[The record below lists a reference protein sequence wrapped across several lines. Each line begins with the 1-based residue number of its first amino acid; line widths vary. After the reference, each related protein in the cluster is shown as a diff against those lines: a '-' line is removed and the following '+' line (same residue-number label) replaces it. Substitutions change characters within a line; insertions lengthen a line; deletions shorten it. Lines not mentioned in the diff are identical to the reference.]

1 MDATKRVGAAKTA
14 PRFSSTQL
22 DQSQSRWLSS
32 LLVCARVAFGWAIAA
47 PIIVGGLLVGQ
58 VWLLAQLLGT
68 AVVSDMAIDATL
80 PYMAGVVG
88 LILVRALISWSGER
102 AAAKG
107 SEAVKRL
114 LRQALFERLLVQG
127 PEWTRTRVAG
137 EVSSAVVDQVEILDG
152 FFTRYIP
159 SAIAASFLPLAF
171 GVVLLPVD
179 WVVALILLLSA
190 PLIPV
195 FMALVGWGAE
205 AASRRHQH
213 ELTRLSGFFADRLR
227 GAFTLKLFGREAA
240 EVDAVRRAS
249 RELAQRNMSVLR
261 IAFLS
266 SAVLEFFAALGVAGV
281 AIYVGLTY
289 LGYLHVQAEAMS
301 LPLGLFALFMA
312 PEVYNPLRQ
321 FAANY
326 HDRAAARAAA
336 GQLAALFE
344 GLPVPRRAGQCN
356 SDPASGAA
364 FASGSDSSSASSSGS
379 GSGSDSG
386 SGARF
391 QWPQNFDNRPLY
403 SAPLSVVRQGL
414 SCDVGP
420 VAESVRVEDL
430 TVLAPGRRHA
440 IVRAANIVIGPSAH
454 VALMG
459 ASGAGKSTL
468 LEALVGVRAP
478 ASGRIILC
486 GRQVLPG
493 QCPGLGTTVAM
504 LGQQPFFLPVSIAD
518 NLLLAKPGASHD
530 DLRRAL
536 AQACA
541 IDFVDACPDGLHTLL
556 GVGGYGLSGGQ
567 LRRLA
572 LARLFLLDPQ
582 VVLLDEPTEHLDATT
597 GDQVV
602 ASLLQFARHR
612 TIIVA
617 THDPALAEKMD
628 RIYVIDQYGG
638 VHERD

>member
-1 MDATKRVGAAKTA
+1 VDAAKTNA
-14 PRFSSTQL
+14 AKTGPRFSSTQL
-22 DQSQSRWLSS
+22 DRSQSRWLSS
-32 LLVCARVAFGWAIAA
+32 LLVCARARFGWAIAA
-47 PIIVGGLLVGQ
+47 PIVVGALLVGQ
-58 VWLLAQLLGT
+58 VWLLAHLLGK
-68 AVVSDMAIDATL
+68 AVVSAMPMADAL
-80 PYMAGVVG
+80 PYIAGVVG
-88 LILVRALISWSGER
+88 LILVRAAVSWSGER
-102 AAAKG
+102 AASKG

-127 PEWTRTRVAG
+127 PEWTRARVAG
-137 EVSSAVVDQVEILDG
+137 EVSSALVDQVEILDG

-159 SAIAASFLPLAF
+159 SAIAAAFLPLAF

-179 WVVALILLLSA
+179 WVAALILLLSA

-205 AASRRHQH
+205 AASRRHQR

-227 GAFTLKLFGREAA
+227 GAFTLKLFGREAV

-249 RELAQRNMSVLR
+249 HELGRRNMSVLR

-281 AIYVGLTY
+281 AVYVGLTY
-289 LGYLHVQAEAMS
+289 LGYLHVRPEAMS

-344 GLPVPRRAGQCN
+344 GLPTARHAGR
-356 SDPASGAA
+356 P
-364 FASGSDSSSASSSGS
+364 
-379 GSGSDSG
+379 G
-386 SGARF
+386 SGAEF
-391 QWPQNFDNRPLY
+391 EWPRPADCR
-403 SAPLSVVRQGL
+403 SSRAAPLSAVAQRVPGA
-414 SCDVGP
+414 P
-420 VAESVRVEDL
+420 VADAEDVHVDDL
-430 TVLAPGRRHA
+430 TVYAPGRARA
-440 IVRAANIVIGPSAH
+440 VVRAANIVVERSVH

-459 ASGAGKSTL
+459 ASGSGKTTL
-468 LEALVGVRAP
+468 LEALVGVRTP
-478 ASGRIILC
+478 ASGRIAVC
-486 GRQVLPG
+486 GQRVLPG
-493 QCPGLGTTVAM
+493 HCPGLGGTVAL

-518 NLLLAKPGASHD
+518 NLLLARPDAGPHD
-530 DLRRAL
+530 LHRAL

-541 IDFVDACPDGLHTLL
+541 TEFVAACPDGLHTLL

-572 LARLFLLDPQ
+572 LARLFLLDPR
-582 VVLLDEPTEHLDATT
+582 VMLLDEPTEHLDAATS
-597 GDQVV
+597 DQVV
-602 ASLLQFARHR
+602 ASLLRFARHR
-612 TIIVA
+612 TMIVA
-617 THDPALAEKMD
+617 THDPALAQKMD
-628 RIYVIDQYGG
+628 RIYVIDQHGG
-638 VHERD
+638 VHERR